1 MARSLQFD
9 IVANDKA
16 TGKISAVEGALSK
29 FGSNLGKMIGGFVA
43 FDRVVGLV
51 SDKLMRAFEW
61 GSGLQDAAAAV
72 GLSVDQFQ
80 RLEYAAKQSGIETG
94 KLQKAF
100 LDLRKIVR
108 DAASGNQQAVG
119 IITALGFTQE
129 QAANGSI
136 DYMDAL
142 MRVSAAVSSAK
153 TEQDKF
159 NIVTAVFG
167 DRLAQELIPALS
179 KYDELKRKIAEAP
192 VLSEQDADILDR
204 MGDRWDRFGRR
215 VDVALGK
222 IATYSENPKVKALLA
237 LLNPMAFGQ
246 GMALERAAFG
256 EDTPQTAPQSP
267 TEAAQTMA
275 GALAEAG
282 KKAAKQS
289 NQAADASSLGLPSM
303 AAIGG
308 AAGFKGGAGGVPRT
322 ETLLEQIEQNTRPA
336 VPVPVNGG
344 TNFTSGNYSADVVE
358 FNMTAAAIRNAP
370 RRRDRFAR

>member
-80 RLEYAAKQSGIETG
+80 RLEYAAKQAGIETG

-108 DAASGNQQAVG
+108 DAAAGNQQAVA
-119 IITALGFTQE
+119 IINALGYTQE
-129 QAANGSI
+129 QAASGSI
-136 DYMDAL
+136 DYEEAFL
-142 MRVSAAVSSAK
+142 RVSAAVSAAK

-222 IATYSENPKVKALLA
+222 IATYTEDPRLKELMA
-237 LLNPMAFGQ
+237 LLNPMFGIERIAFGP
-246 GMALERAAFG
+246 
-256 EDTPQTAPQSP
+256 DTPKTPPESP
-267 TEAAQTMA
+267 TQAAQTMA